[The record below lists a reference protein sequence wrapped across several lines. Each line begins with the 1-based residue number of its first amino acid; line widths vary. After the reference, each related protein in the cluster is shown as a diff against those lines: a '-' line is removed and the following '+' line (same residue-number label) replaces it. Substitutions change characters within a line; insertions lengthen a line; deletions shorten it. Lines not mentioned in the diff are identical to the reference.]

1 MCNCEKPINI
11 KFSKEHDGCIIPSR
25 TYGNA
30 GFDLYAD
37 PEFIGVYKYMHGLE
51 TLAIPTG
58 IRSVIPPT
66 HYFQIQERG
75 STGIKAMK
83 YGAGV
88 IDSNYRGIWNI
99 IITNCS
105 EKGLVL
111 YDPNKISEEDL
122 IDKLFEESDMFQ
134 LMGKDFITEACRFYP
149 ITKGIAQAVLLPVP
163 KIEVEEITPEEVL
176 EHKTDR
182 MEGKFGSSGK

>member
-1 MCNCEKPINI
+1 MNNMCNCKQSINV
-11 KFSKEHDGCIIPSR
+11 KFSKEHDGCVIPSR
-25 TYGNA
+25 DHGNA

-37 PEFIGVYKYMHGLE
+37 PDFVGQYRYIDPLE

-58 IRSVIPPT
+58 IRSVVPST

-111 YDPNKISEEDL
+111 YNPNKISEEELAEIFDSGENP
-122 IDKLFEESDMFQ
+122 ISESII
-134 LMGKDFITEACRFYP
+134 LYP

-163 KIEVEEITPEEVL
+163 EVSIDVMSPSEIM